1 MGNRIITCLL
11 VILCGC
17 GNNSNEVRQAGTKLN
32 IVATTGMIGDALTNI
47 VKDSANVISLM
58 GPGVDP
64 HLYKATQGDLQK
76 LTSADVIFYNGLH
89 LEGKMGE
96 VLEKLGRIKPV
107 IAIAEKVDASR
118 LRKVEEFNDSYDPH
132 IWFDVSLWKEAVQ
145 AASKELQG
153 LDQKNAVFYT
163 KNTQGFQDRLD
174 SLHSWVKSEVSTIP
188 APQRVLITAHDAF
201 GYFGHAYDIEV
212 KGLQGISTL
221 SEYGLRDVADLVNYI
236 TDRRI
241 KSVFVETSVS
251 EKAINAVVQGCID
264 KGFEVS
270 IGGNLYSD
278 AMGPVNTVE
287 GTYQGMVES
296 NVRTIVDAL
305 K

>member
-1 MGNRIITCLL
+1 MGNRLIIGVL
-11 VILCGC
+11 VIIFGC
-17 GNNSNEVRQAGTKLN
+17 GTNQEKVRDSSKLN
-32 IVATTGMIGDALTNI
+32 IVATTGMIGDAIANI
-47 VKDSANVISLM
+47 VQDSAVVTSLM

-76 LTSADVIFYNGLH
+76 LTSADVIFYNGLY

-96 VLEKLGRIKPV
+96 VLEKLGRVKPV
-107 IAIAEKVDASR
+107 IAIAEKVDANR
-118 LRKVEEFNDSYDPH
+118 LRKADEYNDSYDPH
-132 IWFDVSLWKEAVQ
+132 IWFDVSLWQEAVQ
-145 AASKELQG
+145 VASGELQKR
-153 LDQKNAVFYT
+153 DPDNAAFYAQ
-163 KNTQGFQDRLD
+163 NTQGFQAQLD
-174 SLHSWVKSEVSTIP
+174 SLHQWVKKEINVIP
-188 APQRVLITAHDAF
+188 KSQRVLITAHDAF

-221 SEYGLRDVADLVNYI
+221 SEYGLRDVANLVNYI
-236 TDRRI
+236 TDRKI
-241 KSVFVETSVS
+241 KSVFLETSVS
-251 EKAINAVVQGCID
+251 KKAINAVVQGCID

-278 AMGPVNTVE
+278 AMGPQNTPE
-287 GTYQGMVES
+287 GAYIGMVES